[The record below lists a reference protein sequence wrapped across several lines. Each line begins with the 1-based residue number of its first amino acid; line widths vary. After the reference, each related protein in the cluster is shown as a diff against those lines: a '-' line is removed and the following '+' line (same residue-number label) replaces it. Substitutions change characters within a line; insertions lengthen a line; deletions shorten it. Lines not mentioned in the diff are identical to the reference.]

1 MLQDNATFL
10 HIPAFA
16 DAQTSAISVGLLLG
30 DPELDVG
37 ALAGS
42 RPAPGR
48 NFVLAVDQGNLPSVM
63 QSGPPVRS
71 AAPFMIYLSA
81 NVSLSTALLKV
92 RVLPVNRPLYL
103 VGKYTDYTGV
113 DFGMEVNTLQLG
125 PGASVTFSQ
134 LVLENLAPGDSR
146 SAALAGP
153 YEVLMPYHVWAVAFD
168 R

>member
-10 HIPAFA
+10 HIPAFT
-16 DAQTSAISVGLLLG
+16 DTQTTAVSVGLLLG
-30 DPELDVG
+30 DPDLDIG

-42 RPAPGR
+42 RAAPGL
-48 NFVLAVDQGNLPSVM
+48 NYVLAVDQGNLGTVM
-63 QSGPPVRS
+63 QSGPTVRT
-71 AAPFMIYLSA
+71 AVPFLIYLSA
-81 NVSLSTALLKV
+81 NVSLSAALLKV
-92 RVLPVNRPLYL
+92 RVLPVNRPVFL

-134 LVLENLAPGDSR
+134 LVLENLAPGDTR